1 MKRLLVAAPI
11 AVALAT
17 SPALAQDAKKGE
29 RVFKRCAACHVVD
42 SDKNKIGPSLQ
53 GIVGKKAGAVEGFKY
68 SKSLM
73 DKAAEGL
80 VWTKENLDTYLT
92 NPKKMIPRGK
102 MAFAGLRKEDERAD
116 VIAYLEEA
124 GKK

>member
-1 MKRLLVAAPI
+1 MYKLLVTAPI
-11 AVALAT
+11 AIALVA

-42 SDKNKIGPSLQ
+42 SDKNKVGPSLQ
-53 GIVGKKAGAVEGFKY
+53 GVVDRKAGAVEGFKY

-73 DKAAEGL
+73 DKAGEGL

-92 NPKKMIPRGK
+92 NPKKMIPRGT